1 MQFFKKFIDD
11 SVKWCKGKF
20 PYFRAL
26 LLLYF
31 VYILFR
37 YLSNPDYNSF
47 FNGLNLGIH
56 ELGHFIFSPFGEF
69 MHFLGGSLTEIIFP
83 IIGIL
88 MFYFQKDYF
97 AISVGF
103 GWFATALF
111 HVATY
116 VADARRMELPL
127 VSPFGTHPIH
137 DWNYILSKTGLLS
150 YDLVIANFLR
160 FLGYLSIFFCVFYGI
175 FLLFFMFKPHDTEE
189 EF

>member
-88 MFYFQKDYF
+88 MFYFQKDYLQPMLLMRE
-97 AISVGF
+97 
-103 GWFATALF
+103 GWNCRLF
-111 HVATY
+111 H
-116 VADARRMELPL
+116 PL
-127 VSPFGTHPIH
+127 EPIRFM
-137 DWNYILSKTGLLS
+137 TG
-150 YDLVIANFLR
+150 I
-160 FLGYLSIFFCVFYGI
+160 IFFQKQGF
-175 FLLFFMFKPHDTEE
+175 
-189 EF
+189 